1 MTSREYAM
9 AYWNSG
15 RMKKSQHDSAAF
27 YFPGRDSNSLTGSEI
42 EIIWKNEVVNKPKT
56 VEDVAKEHYG
66 YDYGEDT
73 AITDKRRDAFVEGA
87 DWRQANTNDLFTATD
102 MGEFA
107 LWCAK
112 NYGYHKGYY
121 VHKADREKKKLS
133 INIYDLLEE
142 FKIKRYEN
150 KSRNSKAS

>member
-1 MTSREYAM
+1 MTTREYAM

-15 RMKKSQHDSAAF
+15 RMKKSQYAAAEF

-73 AITDKRRDAFVEGA
+73 AITDRKREAFVEGA
-87 DWRQANTNDLFTATD
+87 EWRQANIKDLFTATD

-121 VHKADREKKKLS
+121 VHKGDKEKKKLS
-133 INIYDLLEE
+133 INIYDLLEQ
-142 FKIKRYEN
+142 FKIKQN
-150 KSRNSKAS
+150 ASRS